1 VKYNHVIFVLDNS
14 GSMARHRQTPKKVLI
29 DQLHEIRKNQKP
41 DQITLVSCYEFAT
54 NCRNIIKDSTVVTAL
69 DVLTNYPYYANGAS
83 TNLYDA
89 FDEATRDAD
98 SIGPKLVITIT
109 DGEHNST
116 RRLGSKQFADYVQY
130 LNSHPNWT
138 VSFIGPSSVINTL
151 NMVDRGNLHV
161 WEGGEQELVE
171 TSTILTRS
179 IQNYYTK
186 TLSAGLTKTSTFI
199 QADVNQNK
207 VRGLRKTVGFV
218 QGLVQQPTDIKTF
231 ATKLN
236 KNFNRGD
243 AFYEL
248 TKPEMVQKYKTLLL
262 QDHKTGDILT
272 GDVRT
277 ALGIPM
283 NSNAEVTPGN
293 LKGYKVFVQSTSV
306 NRKLVPGTLVLVKK

>member
-1 VKYNHVIFVLDNS
+1 
-14 GSMARHRQTPKKVLI
+14 
-29 DQLHEIRKNQKP
+29 
-41 DQITLVSCYEFAT
+41 
-54 NCRNIIKDSTVVTAL
+54 
-69 DVLTNYPYYANGAS
+69 
-83 TNLYDA
+83 
-89 FDEATRDAD
+89 
-98 SIGPKLVITIT
+98 
-109 DGEHNST
+109 
-116 RRLGSKQFADYVQY
+116 
-130 LNSHPNWT
+130 
-138 VSFIGPSSVINTL
+138 
-151 NMVDRGNLHV
+151 
-161 WEGGEQELVE
+161 
-171 TSTILTRS
+171 
-179 IQNYYTK
+179 
-186 TLSAGLTKTSTFI
+186 
-199 QADVNQNK
+199 